1 MSYTRLEQA
10 LEAVLP
16 GCVYKVQAPRQGAD
30 GKDLT
35 RYLVWTP
42 TGEREVSAEGA
53 AIARIGIAVVT
64 AATQNEE
71 DPLPQQV
78 RAALRAARIAVA
90 EDVRSYDDNMA
101 TYYVDIP
108 VEVLL

>member
-1 MSYTRLEQA
+1 MSYTKIEHA
-10 LEAVLP
+10 LESVLP
-16 GCVYKVQAPRQGAD
+16 EAVYKVQAPIEDAD
-30 GKDLT
+30 GNPIT

-42 TGEREVSAEGA
+42 TGEREVTAEGA

-90 EDVRSYDDNMA
+90 EDVRSYDDDMA